1 MPVAVLFLGVLALFG
16 AAFFLYGRLLAKRF
30 DLSADAPTPA
40 HELYDGVDYVPTPRW
55 YLLSQHFS
63 AISAA
68 GPIVGPIVAAVAF
81 GWLPAL
87 LWIVVGAIFI
97 GAMHDFSALVGSV
110 RHRGRSIAA
119 IIQEHMSK
127 RAGVLFLSFVYLA
140 LIYIIV
146 AFTDITARAFV
157 DNLEL
162 PSGQVVR
169 GGGVATASILYLV
182 IGVVMG
188 LALRYLR
195 LQIWPAT
202 AIFVPLVVVA
212 IWYSQNIPIELPT
225 LQLPLLGEV
234 PPNLAW
240 DYLILIYCGVASV
253 VPVWALLQ
261 PRGHLGGFFLYGMI
275 FASFIG
281 ILLGGQE
288 IAYAPFLGFQSE
300 KLGPMFPLLF
310 VTIACGACSGFHG
323 IVCSGTTSKQL
334 EHETDAH
341 VVGYGGMLLEGVVA
355 VIALIT
361 VAVLATDSAAVRENP
376 NLIFARGIG
385 NFLGVLGIDPTFAVS
400 FGLLAFAT
408 FVYDTLDVATRLGR
422 HILEELFGLTG
433 RAKGILA
440 TLVTLLLPALLMS
453 ARMTDASGRPMP
465 AWRVFWSIFGTSNQ
479 LLAAL
484 TLLSLSVWLVR
495 TGRRGLAWLV
505 AVPMVLM
512 MVMTVWSLVLM
523 MEAWVASGRYTDP
536 VGWVALVLSL
546 LAFLLV
552 AEATSVL
559 WRGPPRPVQAA

>member
-1 MPVAVLFLGVLALFG
+1 MPVAVLFLAVLALFG

-30 DLSADAPTPA
+30 GLSADAPTPA
-40 HELYDGVDYVPTPRW
+40 QELYDGVDYVPTPRW

-169 GGGVATASILYLV
+169 GGGVATASILYLL
-182 IGVVMG
+182 IGVAMG
-188 LALRYLR
+188 LALHYFR

-212 IWYSQNIPIELPT
+212 IWYSQNIPLELPT
-225 LQLPLLGEV
+225 LNLPLLGEV

-281 ILLGGQE
+281 ILFGGQE
-288 IAYAPFLGFQSE
+288 IAYDPFLGF
-300 KLGPMFPLLF
+300 
-310 VTIACGACSGFHG
+310 
-323 IVCSGTTSKQL
+323 
-334 EHETDAH
+334 
-341 VVGYGGMLLEGVVA
+341 
-355 VIALIT
+355 
-361 VAVLATDSAAVRENP
+361 
-376 NLIFARGIG
+376 
-385 NFLGVLGIDPTFAVS
+385 
-400 FGLLAFAT
+400 
-408 FVYDTLDVATRLGR
+408 
-422 HILEELFGLTG
+422 
-433 RAKGILA
+433 
-440 TLVTLLLPALLMS
+440 
-453 ARMTDASGRPMP
+453 
-465 AWRVFWSIFGTSNQ
+465 
-479 LLAAL
+479 
-484 TLLSLSVWLVR
+484 
-495 TGRRGLAWLV
+495 
-505 AVPMVLM
+505 
-512 MVMTVWSLVLM
+512 
-523 MEAWVASGRYTDP
+523 
-536 VGWVALVLSL
+536 
-546 LAFLLV
+546 
-552 AEATSVL
+552 
-559 WRGPPRPVQAA
+559 